1 MNALDYVVLAVLGLS
16 VLISVLRGAAREVM
30 SLVSWVGS
38 ALLALHFAPALARLL
53 PASLSNPALRLAAA
67 FIAILL
73 VSLLV
78 FMLVTSALAELVKH
92 SGLSPLDRSLGALFG
107 FLRGVVILV
116 VLTLLAGLTALPNEP
131 AWRGSLFAPPLEAL
145 AVCARTFLPR
155 ALGERIRYQQLA
167 GPADG

>member
-1 MNALDYVVLAVLGLS
+1 MSTLDYVVLSVLGLS

-30 SLVSWVGS
+30 ALASWAGS
-38 ALLALHFAPALARLL
+38 ALLALHFAPALAGLL

-67 FIAILL
+67 FVAILV
-73 VSLLV
+73 VSLLL
-78 FMLVTSALAELVKH
+78 FALVTLALAEVVKH
-92 SGLSPLDRSLGALFG
+92 SGLSPLDRSLGAVFG

-145 AVCARTFLPR
+145 AVYARTFLPP
-155 ALGERIRYQQLA
+155 ALGERIRYEHLA